1 MTRRTVFVEPGPPR
15 KREVGSFFS
24 LVNGLGSGPATVAS
38 ARAVANEMMNEYQS
52 RESHSFSL
60 ATQESAARWLSGAE
74 SRRPGLEHIVL
85 AHDPHLAA
93 QRSTPTTATS
103 SRAPSRRTSNSHQGD
118 RRGALLRPSSDL
130 ADKLARSATSGT
142 ASCASYA
149 ARRESSLGWDTSR
162 SSMGHIRCVGRVRA
176 GARAPAQE
184 KRRHA
189 RAVCPA
195 GEAWSK
201 GRLRQGAACAAP
213 CVHIR
218 AVSALGYDA
227 SVRV

>member
-1 MTRRTVFVEPGPPR
+1 
-15 KREVGSFFS
+15 
-24 LVNGLGSGPATVAS
+24 
-38 ARAVANEMMNEYQS
+38 MMNEYQS

-74 SRRPGLEHIVL
+74 SRRPASSTSGSLRCS
-85 AHDPHLAA
+85 
-93 QRSTPTTATS
+93 RSESRCPAIHSDNRNS
-103 SRAPSRRTSNSHQGD
+103 SRASSRRTSNSHQGD

-130 ADKLARSATSGT
+130 ADKLARSAMSGT

-218 AVSALGYDA
+218 AASARGYDA
-227 SVRV
+227 SVRVCERELFQL

>member
-1 MTRRTVFVEPGPPR
+1 MGLLDFVGIVDCIMFTGNGFGHGCETVI
-15 KREVGSFFS
+15 
-24 LVNGLGSGPATVAS
+24 LGSSPATVAS
-38 ARAVANEMMNEYQS
+38 ALAVANEMMNEYQS

-176 GARAPAQE
+176 GARARAQ
-184 KRRHA
+184 
-189 RAVCPA
+189 
-195 GEAWSK
+195 
-201 GRLRQGAACAAP
+201 
-213 CVHIR
+213 
-218 AVSALGYDA
+218 
-227 SVRV
+227 

>member
-1 MTRRTVFVEPGPPR
+1 MNTN
-15 KREVGSFFS
+15 RERVIHFHWPHVHKSQLRDGSAELS
-24 LVNGLGSGPATVAS
+24 PAGPASSTS
-38 ARAVANEMMNEYQS
+38 C
-52 RESHSFSL
+52 SL
-60 ATQESAARWLSGAE
+60 RCS
-74 SRRPGLEHIVL
+74 
-85 AHDPHLAA
+85 HDPHLAA

>member
-1 MTRRTVFVEPGPPR
+1 MNTN
-15 KREVGSFFS
+15 RERVIHFHWPHKSQLRDGSAELS
-24 LVNGLGSGPATVAS
+24 PAGPASSTS
-38 ARAVANEMMNEYQS
+38 C
-52 RESHSFSL
+52 SL
-60 ATQESAARWLSGAE
+60 RCS
-74 SRRPGLEHIVL
+74 
-85 AHDPHLAA
+85 HDPHLAA
-93 QRSTPTTATS
+93 QRSTPTSATS

-149 ARRESSLGWDTSR
+149 ARRESSLGWDTYR
-162 SSMGHIRCVGRVRA
+162 PSMGHIRCVGRVRA

-201 GRLRQGAACAAP
+201 GRLRQGSACAAP

-218 AVSALGYDA
+218 AASALGYDA
-227 SVRV
+227 SVRVCERELFQL

>member
-1 MTRRTVFVEPGPPR
+1 MNTN
-15 KREVGSFFS
+15 RERVIHFHWPHKSQLRDGSAELS
-24 LVNGLGSGPATVAS
+24 PAGPASSTS
-38 ARAVANEMMNEYQS
+38 CSLRC
-52 RESHSFSL
+52 SH
-60 ATQESAARWLSGAE
+60 G
-74 SRRPGLEHIVL
+74 
-85 AHDPHLAA
+85 PHLAA

-218 AVSALGYDA
+218 AASALGYDA
-227 SVRV
+227 SVRVCERELFQL

>member
-1 MTRRTVFVEPGPPR
+1 MNTN
-15 KREVGSFFS
+15 RERVIHFHWPHKSQLRDGSAELS
-24 LVNGLGSGPATVAS
+24 PAGPASSTS
-38 ARAVANEMMNEYQS
+38 C
-52 RESHSFSL
+52 SL
-60 ATQESAARWLSGAE
+60 RCS
-74 SRRPGLEHIVL
+74 
-85 AHDPHLAA
+85 HDPHLAA

-218 AVSALGYDA
+218 AASALGYDA
-227 SVRV
+227 SVRVCERELFQL

>member
-1 MTRRTVFVEPGPPR
+1 MNTN
-15 KREVGSFFS
+15 RERVIHFHWPHKSQLRDGSAELS
-24 LVNGLGSGPATVAS
+24 PAGPASSTS
-38 ARAVANEMMNEYQS
+38 C
-52 RESHSFSL
+52 SL
-60 ATQESAARWLSGAE
+60 RCS
-74 SRRPGLEHIVL
+74 
-85 AHDPHLAA
+85 HDPHLAA
-93 QRSTPTTATS
+93 QRSTPTSATS

-149 ARRESSLGWDTSR
+149 ARRESSLGWDTYR

-218 AVSALGYDA
+218 AASALGYDA
-227 SVRV
+227 SVRVCERELFLQL

>member
-1 MTRRTVFVEPGPPR
+1 MNTN
-15 KREVGSFFS
+15 RERVIHFHWPHKSQLRDG
-24 LVNGLGSGPATVAS
+24 N
-38 ARAVANEMMNEYQS
+38 
-52 RESHSFSL
+52 
-60 ATQESAARWLSGAE
+60 LSGAE
-74 SRRPGLEHIVL
+74 SRRPGRSSTSCSLRCS
-85 AHDPHLAA
+85 HDPHLAA

-218 AVSALGYDA
+218 AASALGYDA
-227 SVRV
+227 SVRVCERELFQL